1 MKKTCGNSRIPTQK
15 AKISAKIPKKGAKM
29 TRLMITADNATLEQI
44 VTIAQ
49 NIAHRDNKEIRIN
62 RFNDERYKSYKTD
75 VEAIKKGELSSK
87 SLDEMLEEIE
97 KWY

>member
-1 MKKTCGNSRIPTQK
+1 
-15 AKISAKIPKKGAKM
+15 M

-44 VTIAQ
+44 VAIAQ

-62 RFNDERYKSYKTD
+62 SFNDERYKSYKTD

>member
-1 MKKTCGNSRIPTQK
+1 
-15 AKISAKIPKKGAKM
+15 M

-62 RFNDERYKSYKTD
+62 SFNDERYKSYKTD
-75 VEAIKKGELSSK
+75 VEAIKKGELK
-87 SLDEMLEEIE
+87 TRACREFQKEME
-97 KWY
+97 KW

>member
-1 MKKTCGNSRIPTQK
+1 
-15 AKISAKIPKKGAKM
+15 M

-62 RFNDERYKSYKTD
+62 SFNDERYKSYKTD
-75 VEAIKKGELSSK
+75 VEAIKKRQAKLK
-87 SLDEMLEEIE
+87 
-97 KWY
+97 KPR